1 MLQKIVKQTYGIVIV
16 GIVFLIVFLG
26 INLYSEQC
34 RGEQLENTVYLN
46 KYACVYYN
54 VCSICMKNML
64 VEFAA
69 IKESMVKIIAGYKK
83 YINYN
88 KNASEKSVWVQ
99 NSLQMRLQIWL
110 RVVQYRLRKL
120 QKYHMQLIYGKDN
133 GKIQY
138 LIKLCK

>member
-1 MLQKIVKQTYGIVIV
+1 MFSGKENTNEEKSRENDIAINQNGQSAMLQKIVRQTYGIVIV

-64 VEFAA
+64 V
-69 IKESMVKIIAGYKK
+69 
-83 YINYN
+83 NLLQL
-88 KNASEKSVWVQ
+88 KNPW
-99 NSLQMRLQIWL
+99 LRLLQI
-110 RVVQYRLRKL
+110 
-120 QKYHMQLIYGKDN
+120 QKIH
-133 GKIQY
+133 
-138 LIKLCK
+138 